1 MSKKGCN
8 MKVWKDV
15 KIPASLFKQI
25 KEFVLK
31 NEEYNSVSDFARI
44 ASIRELARLSG
55 DNKAGVKKEEGKE

>member
-1 MSKKGCN
+1 

-55 DNKAGVKKEEGKE
+55 DNKAGVKKEERKE